1 MQQLKSAQ
9 NMPGSFGVPIIGDLQ
24 FAFNEGYSLL
34 QSWQRYGEIF
44 KMRLLGQKCAVLIGA
59 EANKLVLVEQERGR
73 EEDKKVP
80 FSLLGFGGGAH
91 VCIGREFAL
100 LEIKVFLATLLR
112 HYRFSVTPEYS
123 ALAPVLVPPKTQNQ
137 LRTYNK
143 KFKQ

>member
-1 MQQLKSAQ
+1 MDNNIPQRDAHRLPAFHGAAIASYLETMQEITQACLSTWA
-9 NMPGSFGVPIIGDLQ
+9 NL
-24 FAFNEGYSLL
+24 
-34 QSWQRYGEIF
+34 GEI
-44 KMRLLGQKCAVLIGA
+44 VLIDA
-59 EANKLVLVEQERGR
+59 HRLPEIYTNPEQFDPDRFERGR

-137 LRTYNK
+137 LRVRITK
-143 KFKQ
+143 K